1 MAETVSLKGVL
12 GRQLQTGKAR
22 RLVGNDVVVARRS
35 GEAPNIVVA
44 AVEGVDIADE
54 VIRAGRGGNAAE
66 AAEAQGAERTV
77 ERQTGFT
84 AEESVF
90 LKCAG
95 VGVKAAFELK
105 ADLIA
110 VAEVFRALQAPAGA
124 EVEAGAELKLIVRLL
139 VSNLGVGVDEAFI
152 DHTIKLNIG
161 SNSAARKSAENGERS
176 ESLFHD

>member
-1 MAETVSLKGVL
+1 ML
-12 GRQLQTGKAR
+12 
-22 RLVGNDVVVARRS
+22 
-35 GEAPNIVVA
+35 VA
-44 AVEGVDIADE
+44 AVEGIDVADE

-84 AEESVF
+84 AEEAVF

-124 EVEAGAELKLIVRLL
+124 EVEAGAELKLIVRLF
-139 VSNLGVGVDEAFI
+139 VSNFGVGVDEAFI
-152 DHTIKLNIG
+152 DHTIKLNIAAAALPAKAPRTA
-161 SNSAARKSAENGERS
+161 SAARVFFMIKT
-176 ESLFHD
+176 F